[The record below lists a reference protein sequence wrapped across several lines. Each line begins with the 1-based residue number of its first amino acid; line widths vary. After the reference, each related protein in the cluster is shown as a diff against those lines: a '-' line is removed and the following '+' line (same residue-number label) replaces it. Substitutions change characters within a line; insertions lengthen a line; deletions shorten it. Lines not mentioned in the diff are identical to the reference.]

1 MIFYMI
7 RSLMKIEKAIFDLLN
22 RTYVNN
28 AAGPDKI
35 DSKLIKFCAKGFAR
49 PLSSLYNKIFNRERF
64 QISGNLLMSF
74 LFFKKVIQVRLLIKD
89 RFPLY

>member
-1 MIFYMI
+1 
-7 RSLMKIEKAIFDLLN
+7 MKIEKAIFDLLN

-74 LFFKKVIQVRLLIKD
+74 LFLKKGDKSSVINLRPISLL
-89 RFPLY
+89 LVCQ